1 MENLLT
7 SYLYGNK
14 VCPLPTVGALVLQAG
29 LAMALPSE
37 RKMLPPVPGILFV
50 EREMNADGLLQ
61 YIAAKKNIDQ
71 QQASDELSSY
81 CSRLQEMQPYES
93 VSLGTAGSFSL
104 NEEGQLQFKA
114 NELSQAFL
122 PAVNAERVIHPEAT
136 HDMLVGDTQTNTTT
150 MAGLLTTGE
159 TSRRPRWVWAAIAL
173 GIAGIIAATIYL
185 INRQP
190 GSFFGN
196 TQSVNATGAPATYQ
210 SSAK

>member
-29 LAMALPSE
+29 SAMALPSE
-37 RKMLPPVPGILFV
+37 KKMLAPVPGILFV
-50 EREMNADGLLQ
+50 EREISADGLLQ

-81 CSRLQEMQPYES
+81 CSRLQDMQPYELI
-93 VSLGTAGSFSL
+93 SLGTAGSFNL

-114 NELSQAFL
+114 NELSRAFL
-122 PAVNAERVIHPEAT
+122 PAVNAERVIHPDAT
-136 HDMLVGDTQTNTTT
+136 HQMLVGDTQTNTTT
-150 MAGLLTTGE
+150 MAGLLTTE
-159 TSRRPRWVWAAIAL
+159 DSTRRPQWVLAAIAL
-173 GIAGIIAATIYL
+173 GIAGVIGATIYF
-185 INRQP
+185 INHQP

-196 TQSVNATGAPATYQ
+196 TQPVNATAAPATYQ
-210 SSAK
+210 SSGK